1 MRYYFRFYYLIPTR
15 EVIHKFKERF
25 STIVSVNGESHIY
38 TDDKGRE
45 LLLESE
51 RRKSTNIKSSLSE
64 MNEFDNIL
72 FRCWQMG
79 WLKQYE

>member
-1 MRYYFRFYYLIPTR
+1 MRSYFRIYYLIPTR

-51 RRKSTNIKSSLSE
+51 RRKYIRIR
-64 MNEFDNIL
+64 EFKEL
-72 FRCWQMG
+72 
-79 WLKQYE
+79 

>member
-1 MRYYFRFYYLIPTR
+1 MRYYFRIYCLIPTR

-38 TDDKGRE
+38 TDDKGKE

-51 RRKSTNIKSSLSE
+51 RRKYIKIREYKEL
-64 MNEFDNIL
+64 
-72 FRCWQMG
+72 
-79 WLKQYE
+79 

>member
-1 MRYYFRFYYLIPTR
+1 MRYYFRIYYLIPAR

-38 TDDKGRE
+38 TDDKGME

-51 RRKSTNIKSSLSE
+51 RRKYIKIREYKEL
-64 MNEFDNIL
+64 
-72 FRCWQMG
+72 
-79 WLKQYE
+79 